1 MINSRC
7 KDIQAMMDVN
17 MYHPTA
23 LLKKFL
29 PGLKQ
34 REKQSGVIF
43 VSSVQGFAVVPA
55 CTVYSASKAY
65 IANLALA
72 VQAELAGE
80 GCTSVD
86 T

>member
-1 MINSRC
+1 M
-7 KDIQAMMDVN
+7 
-17 MYHPTA
+17 
-23 LLKKFL
+23 
-29 PGLKQ
+29 
-34 REKQSGVIF
+34 
-43 VSSVQGFAVVPA
+43 SSVQGFAVVPA

-86 T
+86 TQLLCPNFVGTGMVNGVFIPLYMLCVASV